1 MIPTILLSIVIAAAF
16 FAIVGKGIYNR
27 KHHKS
32 GCGSCG
38 GCGGCGGGCHSCG
51 VTVTRTPQSE
61 SSIGVSLHSL
71 SWPGEGSSGSCPH
84 SKGQHN
90 QMRMGAG
97 KGVLLFAARPFC
109 AFEEYFQ

>member
-27 KHHKS
+27 KRHKS
-32 GCGSCG
+32 SK
-38 GCGGCGGGCHSCG
+38 
-51 VTVTRTPQSE
+51 
-61 SSIGVSLHSL
+61 GVSLHSL
-71 SWPGEGSSGSCPH
+71 SWPGEGFSGSCPH